1 MTNVIDAINE
11 LIKGVNAAYARGAYN
26 MQEARTLINA
36 IEFIGEAIKNQQA
49 QTQAPSAQ
57 AAPATSA
64 DSNTEEKP
72 I

>member
-49 QTQAPSAQ
+49 QAPTAQ
-57 AAPATSA
+57 AAPATSV
-64 DSNTEEKP
+64 DSNEEEKP
-72 I
+72 L

>member
-49 QTQAPSAQ
+49 QAPAAQ

-72 I
+72 L